1 MKRNYSRRAVVVAL
15 FGSVATGIF
24 ADAPLTSLRPMGRPQ
39 KAGAITPE
47 MRVPL
52 IDVIRASGVT
62 GRVSAVLADATTG
75 EIIDSSDGN
84 EPLPPASVTKV
95 VTALYALE
103 YLGPEFQFQT
113 RVFADGPILDGVL
126 DGNLILAGGGNPNL
140 VTDDLAQLATRLKD
154 SGLTAVRGKFYVYT
168 RSP

>member
-15 FGSVATGIF
+15 FGSVATGVF
-24 ADAPLTSLRPMGRPQ
+24 ADAPLTSLRPMGRAQ
-39 KAGAITPE
+39 KAGAITLE
-47 MRVPL
+47 MRIPL
-52 IDVIRASGVT
+52 VDVIRALGVV
-62 GRVSAVLADATTG
+62 GRVTAVLADATTG

-103 YLGPEFQFQT
+103 YLGPDFQFET

-126 DGNLILAGGGNPNL
+126 DGNLILEGGGNPNL

-154 SGLTAVRGKFYVYT
+154 SA
-168 RSP
+168 